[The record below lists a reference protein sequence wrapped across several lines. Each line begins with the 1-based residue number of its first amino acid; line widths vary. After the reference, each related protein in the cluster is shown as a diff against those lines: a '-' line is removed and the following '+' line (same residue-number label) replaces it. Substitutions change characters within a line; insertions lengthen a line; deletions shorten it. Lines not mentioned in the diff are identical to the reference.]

1 MNRNV
6 PFLDLSRGIRA
17 IRPQLDDVLASVIE
31 ASRFVGGEPVEQFEQ
46 SFAAFC
52 GAQHCIGVGSGTDA
66 ITLSLRALGIGI
78 GDEVITA
85 ANTCVPTIV
94 GIEGS
99 GASPVL
105 VDVDQETFTLDPR
118 VVDSAVTSR
127 TRAIVPVHLYG
138 QCADMDEI
146 AACARRHG
154 LKIVEDAAQAHG
166 ATYRGRRAGTLS
178 DAAAFSFYPTK
189 NLGAFGQA
197 GAVVTDDPE
206 TAEHVRRLRSFGEA
220 ERNRSVSP
228 RGANSQLDTIQ
239 AAILLTKLAL
249 LDGWNERRR
258 TLGRLYRD
266 GLRDSAAGYRSNEKI
281 AFTSTT
287 CS

>member
-1 MNRNV
+1 
-6 PFLDLSRGIRA
+6 
-17 IRPQLDDVLASVIE
+17 
-31 ASRFVGGEPVEQFEQ
+31 
-46 SFAAFC
+46 
-52 GAQHCIGVGSGTDA
+52 
-66 ITLSLRALGIGI
+66 
-78 GDEVITA
+78 VITA

-105 VDVDQETFTLDPR
+105 VDVDQDTFTLDPR
-118 VVDSAVTSR
+118 AVDSAVTSR
-127 TRAIVPVHLYG
+127 TRAVVPVHLYG
-138 QCADMDEI
+138 QCADMDQI
-146 AACARRHG
+146 AACARRHR

-166 ATYRGRRAGTLS
+166 ATYRGRRAGTLA

-189 NLGAFGQA
+189 NLGAFGHA
-197 GAVVTDDPE
+197 GAVVTDNPE
-206 TAEHVRRLRSFGEA
+206 TAEQVRRLRSFGES

-258 TLGRLYRD
+258 TLARLYRD
-266 GLRDSAAGYRSNEKI
+266 GLSDSAARLPIERQDRVHVYHLFVIRVPKRDQLRARLFASGIETLVHYPLPVHSHHAYRDLAHVGLDVSEQVAREVLSLPLYPDI
-281 AFTSTT
+281 RDDEVDLVVHAILRAL
-287 CS
+287 